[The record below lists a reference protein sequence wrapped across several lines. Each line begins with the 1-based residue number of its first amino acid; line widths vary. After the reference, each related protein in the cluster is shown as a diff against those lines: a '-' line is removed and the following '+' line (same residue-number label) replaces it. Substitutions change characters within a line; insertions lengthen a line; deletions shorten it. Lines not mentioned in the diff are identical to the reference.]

1 MISLLSQPV
10 KAVRIFGVLGII
22 GGITL
27 FYFRVFSVNNVTVA
41 LSLLLAVLAIAT
53 RWGLIEGLVASVAS
67 MLCFN
72 YFFIPPVGTFTIADP
87 QNWVALSA
95 FVVTAVIVSHLSA
108 SVRRQALESTH
119 RQHEMEQLYTL
130 SRNLLLLEVHGPLAQ
145 ETTNSIAQ
153 VFELPGLAFYDRSS
167 DRIHR
172 AGPHDIP
179 VDAGK
184 LRDTALQGT
193 VFHDAT
199 TNTTVIPISLGGQPI
214 GSLGIQG
221 SQVSET
227 ALHAIGNLTA
237 ITLER
242 AHAQDVAT
250 RAEAARQSE
259 ELKSTMLDALAHEFK
274 TPLTP
279 IKAAVTSMLSD
290 GDMSPDPPGTAAHR
304 GRGNGPAELHAHRG
318 HPDVADRSG
327 PTPIAPQPAIP
338 GKIFQAQLDKLGES
352 IEGRKVTVEVP
363 EKFPRVSVDPELMGI
378 VIWQLLSNAIKYTP
392 PDSPLTLR
400 ASAGDSEVIVSVE
413 DCGPGISEAE
423 QRKVFEKFY
432 RGKDQ
437 RERIPGTGMGLTIA
451 REILS
456 SSAVIEQVTQYRK
469 RSPGTDRPPSRLHA
483 LVQVFPRADY
493 LTPVPSNLDSIHV
506 SIAQL
511 ASWLQLTAEG

>member
-1 MISLLSQPV
+1 MTKSTLPQSV
-10 KAVRIFGVLGII
+10 KVARILGALGIV
-22 GGITL
+22 GGITF
-27 FYFRVFSVNNVTVA
+27 FYFRIFSVNNVTVA
-41 LSLLLAVLAIAT
+41 LSFLLAVLTIAT
-53 RWGLIEGLVASVAS
+53 RWGLIAGLVASVAS
-67 MLCFN
+67 MLCLDF
-72 YFFIPPVGTFTIADP
+72 FFIPPVGSITIADP
-87 QNWVALSA
+87 QNWVALSV

-108 SVRRQALESTH
+108 SAKKQALESTQ
-119 RQHEMEQLYTL
+119 RQNEMERLYTL

-145 ETTNSIAQ
+145 EITNSIAQ
-153 VFELPGLAFYDRSS
+153 VFELPGLAFYDRTS

-199 TNTTVIPISLGGQPI
+199 TKTTVIPISLGGQPM

-227 ALHAIGNLTA
+227 ALHAIANLTA

-290 GDMSPDPPGTAAHR
+290 SDLSPTHQELLRIVDEETDRLNSMLTDAIQMSRIEAGQLQLHR
-304 GRGNGPAELHAHRG
+304 
-318 HPDVADRSG
+318 S
-327 PTPIAPQPAIP
+327 PQPLRRIV
-338 GKIFQAQLDKLGES
+338 QAQLEKLGENL
-352 IEGRKVTVEVP
+352 EGRTVTVEVP
-363 EKFPRVSVDPELMGI
+363 ESLPPVSVDPEFIGI
-378 VIWQLLSNAIKYTP
+378 VIWQLVTNALRYTP
-392 PDSPLTLR
+392 PGSPLTLR
-400 ASAGDSEVIVSVE
+400 ASAEETEVIVSIE
-413 DCGPGISEAE
+413 DCGPGISEKE
-423 QRKVFEKFY
+423 QRRVFEKFY

-437 RERIPGTGMGLTIA
+437 RDRIPGTGMGLTIA
-451 REILS
+451 REIVRAHHGRIWVES
-456 SSAVIEQVTQYRK
+456 E
-469 RSPGTDRPPSRLHA
+469 PGKGAKFSFSVPRPPREFL
-483 LVQVFPRADY
+483 L
-493 LTPVPSNLDSIHV
+493 
-506 SIAQL
+506 
-511 ASWLQLTAEG
+511 

>member
-1 MISLLSQPV
+1 MGSLSQPI
-10 KAVRIFGVLGII
+10 KAVRILGTLGII

-27 FYFRVFSVNNVTVA
+27 LYYRIFSANNVTVA
-41 LSLLLAVLAIAT
+41 LSFLLAVLAT
-53 RWGLIEGLVASVAS
+53 STVWGVIEGLVASVAS
-67 MLCFN
+67 VLCFN
-72 YFFIPPVGTFTIADP
+72 FFFIPPIGSFTIADP
-87 QNWVALSA
+87 QNWMALSV
-95 FVVTAVIVSHLSA
+95 FVVTAIIVSHLSA
-108 SVRRQALESTH
+108 RVRKQALESTH

-130 SRNLLLLEVHGPLAQ
+130 SRNLLLLETHGSLVQ
-145 ETTNSIAQ
+145 ETTNLIAQ
-153 VFELPGLAFYDRSS
+153 VFGLPGLAFYDRAS

-184 LRDTALQGT
+184 LRDAALQGT
-193 VFHDAT
+193 VFHDSAT
-199 TNTTVIPISLGGQPI
+199 KTTTIPISLGGQPI

-242 AHAQDVAT
+242 AHAQDAAT

-290 GDMSPDPPGTAAHR
+290 GGVSPTHQELLRIVDEETDRLNSMLTGAIQMSRIEAGQLQLHR
-304 GRGNGPAELHAHRG
+304 
-318 HPDVADRSG
+318 S
-327 PTPIAPQPAIP
+327 PQSLST
-338 GKIFQAQLDKLGES
+338 IFQTQLEKLGES
-352 IEGRKVTVEVP
+352 IEGRKVTVTVP
-363 EKFPRVSVDPELMGI
+363 ENLPRVSVDPEFTGI
-378 VIWQLLSNAIKYTP
+378 VIWQLLSNALRYTP
-392 PDSPLTLR
+392 PGSPLTLR
-400 ASAGDSEVIVSVE
+400 AIAGETEVIVSVE
-413 DCGPGISEAE
+413 DCGPGISEQE

-451 REILS
+451 REIVRAHHGRIWVES
-456 SSAVIEQVTQYRK
+456 E
-469 RSPGTDRPPSRLHA
+469 PGKGARFSFSL
-483 LVQVFPRADY
+483 PRA
-493 LTPVPSNLDSIHV
+493 LRES
-506 SIAQL
+506 
-511 ASWLQLTAEG
+511 

>member
-1 MISLLSQPV
+1 LKSLLSPPV
-10 KAVRIFGVLGII
+10 KVARILGALGII

-27 FYFRVFSVNNVTVA
+27 FYFRLFSVNNVTVA
-41 LSLLLAVLAIAT
+41 LSFLLAVLAIAT
-53 RWGLIEGLVASVAS
+53 RWGLIEALAASVAG

-72 YFFIPPVGTFTIADP
+72 FFFLPPIGTLTITDP

-95 FVVTAVIVSHLSA
+95 FVVTAVIGSHLSA
-108 SVRRQALESTH
+108 SARTQALESTH
-119 RQHEMEQLYTL
+119 RQHEMERLYTL

-145 ETTNSIAQ
+145 AITNSIAQ
-153 VFELPGLAFYDRSS
+153 VFELPGLAFYDRTT

-179 VDAGK
+179 VEAGK
-184 LRDTALQGT
+184 LRDTALIGT

-199 TNTTVIPISLGGQPI
+199 TKTTVIPISLGGQPM

-290 GDMSPDPPGTAAHR
+290 SDMNPTRQELLRIVDEETDRLNSMLTEAIQLSRIEAGQLQLHR
-304 GRGNGPAELHAHRG
+304 STQSL
-318 HPDVADRSG
+318 SK
-327 PTPIAPQPAIP
+327 IA
-338 GKIFQAQLDKLGES
+338 QAQLEKLRES
-352 IEGRKVTVEVP
+352 LEGRKVTVEVP
-363 EKFPRVSVDPELMGI
+363 ENLPPVSVDPEFTGI
-378 VIWQLLSNAIKYTP
+378 VIWQLITNALRYTP
-392 PDSPLTLR
+392 PGSPLTLR
-400 ASAGDSEVIVSVE
+400 ASAGETEVIVSME
-413 DCGPGISEAE
+413 DCGPGISEQE

-432 RGKDQ
+432 RGKEQ

-451 REILS
+451 REIVRAHHGRIWVES
-456 SSAVIEQVTQYRK
+456 E
-469 RSPGTDRPPSRLHA
+469 PGKGARFSFS
-483 LVQVFPRADY
+483 VPRASRES
-493 LTPVPSNLDSIHV
+493 LL
-506 SIAQL
+506 
-511 ASWLQLTAEG
+511 